1 MTIEAPTLRS
11 TTKVLGGVRADE
23 MGWDANPVAGCDRW
37 SFCWVSRRPP
47 DVDGVQI
54 PATDPECNRRD
65 SGNITDI
72 RARRS
77 AQMAGRHI

>member
-1 MTIEAPTLRS
+1 MRIEAPTLR
-11 TTKVLGGVRADE
+11 TDE

-37 SFCWVSRRPP
+37 SVCGVSLRPP
-47 DVDGVQI
+47 DVDGVHI

-65 SGNITDI
+65 SINITDI
-72 RARRS
+72 TARRS